1 MKTILYLLLVTFTS
15 SAAMAQTDSL
25 PIYRQFPDV
34 PPFSIARVPDSST
47 FAKADLRKRKATII
61 MLFSPDCEHCQH
73 ETRELEANIDSFKN
87 VQIIMISF
95 LNYDLVK
102 NFYQDYHIGDYPNI
116 VMGRDSKFFLGT
128 FYKIK
133 NYPSIFMY
141 DKKGKLTKN
150 FEGSV
155 PISKLTEAL

>member
-1 MKTILYLLLVTFTS
+1 MKKIVQLLLLVLLGSGAT
-15 SAAMAQTDSL
+15 AQTDSL

-34 PPFSIARVPDSST
+34 PPFSITRVPDSSV
-47 FAKADLRKRKATII
+47 FAKADLQKRKPTMI

-73 ETRELEANIDSFKN
+73 ETKELQANIDSFKN

-95 LNYDLVK
+95 LDYELVK
-102 NFYQDYHIGDYPNI
+102 KFYDEYNIASYPNI
-116 VMGRDSKFFLGT
+116 TMGRDSKFFLGT

-133 NYPSIFMY
+133 SYPSIFLY
-141 DKKGKLTKN
+141 NKKGKLLTN

-155 PISKLTEAL
+155 LISKVLAAL